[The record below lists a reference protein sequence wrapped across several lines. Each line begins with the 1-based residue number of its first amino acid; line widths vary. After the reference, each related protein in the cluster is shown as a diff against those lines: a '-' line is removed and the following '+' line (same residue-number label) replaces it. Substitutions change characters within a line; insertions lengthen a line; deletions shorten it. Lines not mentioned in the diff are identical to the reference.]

1 MKRLLTLAALLTPL
15 AAAQKAPV
23 IERTNDTNAVL
34 ALMKGR
40 VDLYGDLFGNVQFQR
55 GILALLQSK
64 TITVRVLT
72 TSKSAPN
79 MRPLR
84 ALGAQVNT
92 LPSQFTGSMVIVQGR
107 AVILPMKQGGYAIMR
122 GSNEAGQTQ
131 GLMEQYWQLSKS
143 Y

>member
-15 AAAQKAPV
+15 ATAQKAPAM
-23 IERTNDTNAVL
+23 ERTNDLNAVL
-34 ALMKGR
+34 GLMKGR
-40 VDLYGDLFGNVQFQR
+40 VDLYGDLFGSVQFQR
-55 GILALLQSK
+55 GILALLQNK

-122 GSNEAGQTQ
+122 GSIEAGQTQ
-131 GLMEQYWQLSKS
+131 GLMEQYWQLSNP